1 MSGLNL
7 NHCGALFE
15 HLQAEHHKLN
25 CELIEVRQQF
35 ERLDPHQCSGPA
47 VEALLQRLERLHQ
60 DLLAHYREEETG
72 GCMEEAIARCPS
84 LAPQSKALMAEH
96 PLLAQALESLIAQI
110 RQGHGTPVS
119 WRQGYDEFVQ
129 QIRTHEAE
137 ENRIM
142 TYALGAVAADMDVEG
157 LG

>member
-1 MSGLNL
+1 MDNL

-15 HLQAEHHKLN
+15 HLQSVHHKLN
-25 CELIEVRQQF
+25 CELIEVRHQF
-35 ERLDPHQCSGPA
+35 ETLPEDQTTGPA
-47 VEALLQRLERLHQ
+47 VEALIARLERLHR
-60 DLLAHYREEETG
+60 DLLAHYREEEAG

-84 LAPQSKALMAEH
+84 LGPQSKALMAEH
-96 PLLAQALESLIAQI
+96 PLLAQSLESLITQI
-110 RQGHGTPVS
+110 KKRHGTPRT
-119 WRQGYDEFVQ
+119 WQQGYDEFVSQ
-129 QIRTHEAE
+129 VRTHEAE

>member
-1 MSGLNL
+1 MDSL

-15 HLQAEHHKLN
+15 HLQSVHHKLN
-25 CELIEVRQQF
+25 CELLEVRHQF
-35 ERLDPHQCSGPA
+35 EALLPDQTSGPA
-47 VEALLQRLERLHQ
+47 VDALIARLERLHR
-60 DLLAHYREEETG
+60 DLLDHYREEETG

-84 LAPQSKALMAEH
+84 LGPQGKALMAEH

-110 RQGHGTPVS
+110 KQCRGSPQT
-119 WRQGYDEFVQ
+119 WQQGYDEFVRQ
-129 QIRTHEAE
+129 VRTHEAE